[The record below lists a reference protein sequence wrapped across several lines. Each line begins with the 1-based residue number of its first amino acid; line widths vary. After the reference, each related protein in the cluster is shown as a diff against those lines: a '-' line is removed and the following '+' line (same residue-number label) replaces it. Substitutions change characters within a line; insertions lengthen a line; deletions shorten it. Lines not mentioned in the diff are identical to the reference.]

1 MHQVLNTLFVMTQ
14 GSYLHLERET
24 LKLDVE
30 GQTKLRVPM
39 HHIGG
44 IVLFGNVMVSPFAL
58 HRCAEDGRSVAM
70 LTQYGRFKARLEGP
84 QSGNVLLRRA
94 QHQLLDDA
102 PRSLDLMR
110 MILAGKLQNSRS
122 LLLRGAREANDADQS
137 QRLRSAANSL
147 AASLRALPKAENADV
162 LRGVE
167 GQAAR
172 EYFDVL
178 SDALKVN
185 RDAFAMHGRNR
196 RPPRDRINALLS
208 FLYALLTNECVS
220 AVESVGL
227 DPQVGYLHVLRPGR
241 PALALDLMEEFR
253 SLLADRL
260 ALTLINRQQIKPDDF
275 EERPGG
281 AVQMSDAARR
291 TVLTAWQERKQDEVQ
306 HEQLQQS
313 VPLALMPI
321 VQARLLARFVR
332 GESNEYIPF
341 MPR

>member
-1 MHQVLNTLFVMTQ
+1 MRQLLNTLFVMTQ

-70 LTQYGRFKARLEGP
+70 MTQYGRFKARLEGP

-94 QHQLLDDA
+94 QHQLLDNQE
-102 PRSLDLMR
+102 RSLDLMR

-122 LLLRGAREANDADQS
+122 LLLRGAREASEDVQAD
-137 QRLRSAANSL
+137 RLRSTANAL
-147 AASLRALPKAENADV
+147 AASLRALPKAEGADA
-162 LRGVE
+162 LRGIE

-172 EYFDVL
+172 EYFDVFTNL
-178 SDALKVN
+178 LKVN
-185 RDAFAMHGRNR
+185 QDAFAMNGRSR

-220 AVESVGL
+220 AIESVGL

-241 PALALDLMEEFR
+241 PALALDLVEEFR
-253 SLLADRL
+253 SVLADRL
-260 ALTLINRQQIKPDDF
+260 VLTLINRQQIKPEDF

-281 AVQMSDAARR
+281 AVQMSDDARR
-291 TVLTAWQERKQDEVQ
+291 TILAAWQERKQDEVL
-306 HEQLQQS
+306 HDQLGQR
-313 VPLALMPI
+313 VPLGLMPM
-321 VQARLLARFVR
+321 VQARLLARYIR
-332 GESNEYIPF
+332 GESDEYIPF
-341 MPR
+341 MPK

>member
-1 MHQVLNTLFVMTQ
+1 MRQVMNTLFVMTQ

-24 LKLDVE
+24 LKLEVE
-30 GQTKLRVPM
+30 GQEKLRIPM
-39 HHIGG
+39 HHIGS

-94 QHQLLDDA
+94 QHQLLDDDK
-102 PRSLDLMR
+102 RSVDLIR
-110 MILAGKLQNSRS
+110 MIIAGKLQNTRS
-122 LLLRGAREANDADQS
+122 LLLRGAREAGSQS
-137 QRLRSAANSL
+137 GAETLRTAANAL
-147 AASLRALPKAENADV
+147 AASLRALPKAEDADV
-162 LRGVE
+162 LRGIE

-172 EYFDVL
+172 QYFD
-178 SDALKVN
+178 AFNAMLKVN
-185 RDAFAMHGRNR
+185 QEDFAMNGRNR

-241 PALALDLMEEFR
+241 PALALDLVEEFR
-253 SLLADRL
+253 SVLADRMV
-260 ALTLINRQQIKPDDF
+260 LTLINRQQIKPDDF

-281 AVQMSDAARR
+281 AVQMSDDARR
-291 TVLTAWQERKQDEVQ
+291 TILTAWQERKQDEVQ
-306 HEQLQQS
+306 HEVLGQK
-313 VPLALMPI
+313 VPLGLMPM
-321 VQARLLARFVR
+321 VQARLLARYIR
-332 GESNEYIPF
+332 GEADEYIPF

>member
-1 MHQVLNTLFVMTQ
+1 MRQILNTLFVMTQ

-30 GQTKLRVPM
+30 KQTRLRVPM

-58 HRCAEDGRSVAM
+58 HRCAEDGRSVVM
-70 LTQYGRFKARLEGP
+70 LTEQGRFKARLEGP

-94 QHQLLDDA
+94 QHQLLDDQV
-102 PRSLDLMR
+102 RSLELIR
-110 MILAGKLQNSRS
+110 SILAGKLQNCRAV
-122 LLLRGAREANDADQS
+122 LLRGAREAATEENAV
-137 QRLRSAANSL
+137 RLKSAADSQ
-147 AASLRALPKAENADV
+147 AASLRALPQADDADV
-162 LRGVE
+162 LRGIE

-172 EYFDVL
+172 EYFDVFNEL
-178 SDALKVN
+178 LRVN
-185 RDAFAMHGRNR
+185 QKAFAMNGRNR
-196 RPPRDRINALLS
+196 RPPKDRINALLS

-227 DPQVGYLHVLRPGR
+227 DPQVGFLHVLRPGR

-253 SLLADRL
+253 PLLADRL
-260 ALTLINRQQIKPDDF
+260 VLALINRQQLHPDDF
-275 EERPGG
+275 EDRPGG
-281 AVQMSDAARR
+281 SVHMSDNARR
-291 TVLTAWQERKQDEVQ
+291 TVLTAWQQRKQDEVQ
-306 HEQLQQS
+306 HPVIGQKIP
-313 VPLALMPI
+313 VGLMPM
-321 VQARLLARFVR
+321 VQARLMARFIR

>member
-1 MHQVLNTLFVMTQ
+1 MRQVLNILFVMSQ
-14 GSYLHLERET
+14 ASYLHLERET

-30 GQTKLRVPM
+30 KQTKLRVPI

-58 HRCAEDGRSVAM
+58 HRCAEDGRSVVM
-70 LTQYGRFKARLEGP
+70 LTEQGRFRARLEGP

-94 QHQLLDDA
+94 QHQLLDDTE
-102 PRSLDLMR
+102 RSIGLIR
-110 MILAGKLQNSRS
+110 AILAGKFQNCRVA
-122 LLLRGAREANDADQS
+122 LLRGAREAASKTNEE
-137 QRLRSAANSL
+137 RLKAAARSL
-147 AASLRALPKAENADV
+147 AASLRALPKTNDVDV
-162 LRGVE
+162 LRGIE

-172 EYFDVL
+172 EYFDAFK
-178 SDALKVN
+178 ALVRVN
-185 RDAFAMHGRNR
+185 QEVFAMDGRSR

-227 DPQVGYLHVLRPGR
+227 DPQVGFLHALRPGR

-253 SLLADRL
+253 PLLADRL
-260 ALTLINRQQIKPDDF
+260 VLTLINRQQVRPADF

-281 AVQMSDAARR
+281 SVRMTDELRK
-291 TVLTAWQERKQDEVQ
+291 TVLTAWQQRKQVEIQ
-306 HEQLQQS
+306 HEVLGQS
-313 VPLALMPI
+313 VPLGLMPM
-321 VQARLLARFVR
+321 VQARLMARLIR
-332 GESNEYIPF
+332 GESDEYIPF